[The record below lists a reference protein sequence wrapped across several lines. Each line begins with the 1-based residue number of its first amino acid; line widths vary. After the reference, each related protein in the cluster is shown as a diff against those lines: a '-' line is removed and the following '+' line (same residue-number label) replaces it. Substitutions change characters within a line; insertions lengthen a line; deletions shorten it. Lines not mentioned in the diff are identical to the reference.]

1 MSRVC
6 LKHFDGRFVEA
17 FAASERVDMN
27 VCITCLVCFLK
38 IEMFVGSLGQ
48 RWYLMQDDASMYQ
61 GCKPPRMPEACSFK
75 ESLAQ
80 MFEFRKLQKLWCPD
94 EIRGIF
100 SKVDSSLGVSVLHI
114 RTDTVVRSL
123 GNRSARCP
131 TKRDWTGAFATQ
143 PQSEETNVSQG
154 RAAGTTLPKTDGL
167 PLKIGPNPKG
177 TYVVFQPSIFRGE
190 LLVSGRVSVFLGS

>member
-1 MSRVC
+1 M
-6 LKHFDGRFVEA
+6 KHLDGRFVEA
-17 FAASERVDMN
+17 LALSERVDVN
-27 VCITCLVCFLK
+27 VCIICLVCFLK

-48 RWYLMQDDASMYQ
+48 SWYLMQDPSMYK

-80 MFEFRKLQKLWCPD
+80 MFEFRKLQKLWFPD

-100 SKVDSSLGVSVLHI
+100 SEVDSSLDVSVLHI

-131 TKRDWTGAFATQ
+131 TKRDWTSAFATQ
-143 PQSEETNVSQG
+143 PQSEEQMCH
-154 RAAGTTLPKTDGL
+154 RAGQQVLHS
-167 PLKIGPNPKG
+167 LKLTGC
-177 TYVVFQPSIFRGE
+177 
-190 LLVSGRVSVFLGS
+190 L

>member
-1 MSRVC
+1 M
-6 LKHFDGRFVEA
+6 
-17 FAASERVDMN
+17 MQ
-27 VCITCLVCFLK
+27 VCIRDV
-38 IEMFVGSLGQ
+38 S
-48 RWYLMQDDASMYQ
+48 
-61 GCKPPRMPEACSFK
+61 PPECPKHAAIRNRP
-75 ESLAQ
+75 AQ

-143 PQSEETNVSQG
+143 PQSEETNVSQS
-154 RAAGTTLPKTDGL
+154 RAAGTTLPKTNGL

-177 TYVVFQPSIFRGE
+177 TYVVFQASLFRGE
-190 LLVSGRVSVFLGS
+190 VLVSGRVSVFWGVEK